1 MGIGSLL
8 EQTYPLTEAQRT
20 EYRQAGAIRLPGV
33 LDAETLD
40 SVRETI
46 RRLTR
51 EGDRSSKP
59 LEERDTYGRAFTQ
72 VFNLWRRHELA
83 RALAFSSR
91 LAGIAT
97 ELMGCSGVRMYH
109 DQALFKEAGGGHT
122 PWHCDQFYWPVDTDN
137 TITAWIPLQ
146 ATPLEMGPL
155 AFAKGSQDLTAGR
168 GLEISDESERLLS
181 ELLSDYPHEESA
193 FDLGDV
199 SFHAGWVYHHARG
212 NSTDQPR
219 EAFTVIYLDKEAR
232 LRAPG
237 SPYEAFDARTWCP
250 GVAPGELIDSE
261 INPVLFER
269 EQGAAPS

>member
-1 MGIGSLL
+1 MSRPELL
-8 EQTYPLTEAQRT
+8 DQPYGLTNEQVD
-20 EYRQAGAIRLPGV
+20 EYRHSGAIRLPEV
-33 LDAETLD
+33 LDAHTLD
-40 SVRETI
+40 AVRGTI

-51 EGDRSSKP
+51 KGDRSNRP

-72 VFNLWRRHELA
+72 VFNLWRRDEVA
-83 RALAFSSR
+83 RALAFSTR

-97 ELMGCSGVRMYH
+97 ALMGCDGVRMYH

-137 TITAWIPLQ
+137 TITAWIPMQ

-155 AFAKGSQDLTAGR
+155 AFAKGSQNLTTGR
-168 GLEISDESERLLS
+168 GLEIGDESEQLLG
-181 ELLSDYPHEESA
+181 EMLADYPQEEA
-193 FDLGDV
+193 PFGLGDV

-219 EAFTVIYLDKEAR
+219 EVFTIIYLDKAAR
-232 LRAPG
+232 LREPA
-237 SPYEAFDARTWCP
+237 SPFEAFDARTWCP
-250 GVAPGELIDSE
+250 GVAPGQLIDSE

-269 EQGAAPS
+269 TPV